1 MRIGKKDTTPI
12 PFKQEIADDI
22 ERLFKSGVKLKV
34 IFDYIQKY
42 DDAPRSYDRMAKL
55 YKQVI
60 ASARADIQSEMG
72 AVVIGAAREGDW
84 KAAEFFLKT
93 KAGWNQTIEVE
104 EVDSEEKEE
113 TGAIDDLIAL
123 LGMASEDEEDE
134 QGKEQ

>member
-1 MRIGKKDTTPI
+1 MKFGKKDTTPV
-12 PFKQEIADDI
+12 PFVQEIADDI

-42 DDAPRSYDRMAKL
+42 DDAPRSYDKMAKL
-55 YKQVI
+55 YKQTI

-72 AVVIGAAREGDW
+72 GVVISAAREGDW

-123 LGMASEDEEDE
+123 LGMTEEDKDE
-134 QGKEQ
+134 

>member
-1 MRIGKKDTTPI
+1 MKFGKKDTTPV
-12 PFKQEIADDI
+12 PFVQEIADEI
-22 ERLFKSGVKLKV
+22 ERLFKAGVKLKV

-42 DDAPRSYDRMAKL
+42 DDAPRSYDTMAKL
-55 YKQVI
+55 YKQTI

-72 AVVIGAAREGDW
+72 GVVISAAREGDW

-104 EVDSEEKEE
+104 EVDSDDKEE

-123 LGMASEDEEDE
+123 LGIEQEDDKEEN
-134 QGKEQ
+134 Q

>member
-1 MRIGKKDTTPI
+1 MKFGKKDTTKV
-12 PFKQEIADDI
+12 PFVQEIADDI

-42 DDAPRSYDRMAKL
+42 DDAPRSYDKMANL
-55 YKQVI
+55 YKQTI

-72 AVVIGAAREGDW
+72 GVVISAAREGDW

-123 LGMASEDEEDE
+123 LGMTEEDKDE
-134 QGKEQ
+134 

>member
-1 MRIGKKDTTPI
+1 MKIGKKNPTPI
-12 PFKQEIADDI
+12 PFVQEIADDI
-22 ERLFKSGVKLKV
+22 ERLFKAGVKLKV

-42 DDAPRSYDRMAKL
+42 DDAPRSYDKMVNL

-123 LGMASEDEEDE
+123 LGLSDEDE
-134 QGKEQ
+134 KEEKTS